1 MDYKRRMSVEVKD
14 ADVKKLQLGDEVTII
29 CKGKVKELR
38 LGDPPKEED
47 KKARKDKGCCGC
59 GISWHEPSR
68 VDIEMTSQKVESG
81 ENKFSTL
88 SVDKDEEEDD

>member
-1 MDYKRRMSVEVKD
+1 MNYKRRMSVEVKD

-47 KKARKDKGCCGC
+47 KKSRKEKGYCGC
-59 GISWHEPSR
+59 GIAYHDPSR
-68 VDIEMTSQKVESG
+68 IDIEMTSQKVESG
-81 ENKFSTL
+81 ENVFTTMA
-88 SVDKDEEEDD
+88 VKDEEDD